1 MVKYLK
7 RRSTLIQDLKGDLNL
22 ESDYEGDSTGT
33 GLETS
38 EMKEGEEEIR
48 AVLIKGSFSA
58 YVGFFASCLRLN
70 DEACSWK
77 SLFFY
82 RCTDAISFAPLK
94 SQGVDSRLEYICENT
109 VEEAPPPCS
118 PKSVYVLASLVSQS
132 LTDHFVHNVNG
143 ST

>member
-48 AVLIKGSFSA
+48 AVLITGSFSA

-70 DEACSWK
+70 DEA
-77 SLFFY
+77 
-82 RCTDAISFAPLK
+82 
-94 SQGVDSRLEYICENT
+94 
-109 VEEAPPPCS
+109 
-118 PKSVYVLASLVSQS
+118 
-132 LTDHFVHNVNG
+132 
-143 ST
+143 